1 MKEKVILIT
10 GAAGFIGSSLATKL
24 LANGYKIVGID
35 NFDNFYDPKIKKQ
48 NINELLNNK
57 NFVFYEIDIRDA
69 SKLSSIKENVDIIV
83 HLAAKA
89 GVLPSINSPQEYI
102 SVNINGTRNILDFMR
117 LKDIKKM
124 VFASSSSVY
133 GNNEKVPF
141 AESDNVDYPISPYAF
156 TKKTCELMNYTYHH
170 LYQLDII
177 NLRFF
182 TVYGPK
188 QRPDLAIHKFV
199 KLIMSEKPI
208 EMYGDGS
215 SARDYTYIDD
225 IVDGIER
232 AIEYVLKKSNL
243 FEIIN
248 IGNNNPV
255 TIKDLISTIYN
266 IMGKIPNIKKIP
278 AQPGDVNITY
288 ADITKAKRI
297 LDYKPSTELSM
308 GLKKFIDWRSSIK
321 NDKKNETE

>member
-1 MKEKVILIT
+1 MERKVVLIT
-10 GAAGFIGSSLATKL
+10 GVAGFIGSSLAITL
-24 LANGYKIVGID
+24 LEAGYEIVGID
-35 NFDNFYDPKIKKQ
+35 NFDNFYDPNIKKQ
-48 NINELLNNK
+48 NLNDLLNVK
-57 NFVFYEIDIRDA
+57 NFIFYEIDIRDA
-69 SKLSSIKENVDIIV
+69 SKLSLIKEKIDVIV

-102 SVNINGTRNILDFMR
+102 STNINGTQNILDLMK
-117 LKDIKKM
+117 LKAIKKM
-124 VFASSSSVY
+124 IFASSSSVY
-133 GNNEKVPF
+133 GNNSKVPF
-141 AESDNVDYPISPYAF
+141 SESDNVDYPISPYAF

-170 LYQLDII
+170 LYKLDII

-199 KLIMSEKPI
+199 KLIESGKPI

-225 IVDGIER
+225 IVNGIQ
-232 AIEYVLKKSNL
+232 KSIDYI
-243 FEIIN
+243 FTKSDVYEIIN

-255 TIKDLISTIYN
+255 TIQYLISTIYDL
-266 IMGKIPNIKKIP
+266 MGKIPDIKMSP

-288 ADITKAKRI
+288 ADLTKAKNI
-297 LDYKPSTELSM
+297 LDYKPSTEIRA
-308 GLKKFIDWRSSIK
+308 GLKKFIDWHSASK
-321 NDKKNETE
+321 HDHK